1 MELKTNQLV
10 PFHSILKAVLN
21 NGTVQVVF
29 EKVDGSIRVL
39 NCTTNSAKII
49 SITGELDNSDEVYTA
64 KTTRKESTSVISVFE
79 VDEAKWKSFKLDKL
93 ISINSVKVE
102 EILKLIPKV

>member
-1 MELKTNQLV
+1 MELKTNQMV
-10 PFHSILKAVLN
+10 PLRSILKAILN

-39 NCTTNSAKII
+39 NCTTNSAKIT
-49 SITGELDNSDEVYTA
+49 SVTGEEDDADGA
-64 KTTRKESTSVISVFE
+64 KSTRKESTSVISVFE
-79 VDEAKWKSFKLDKL
+79 VDEEKWKSFKLDKL

>member
-1 MELKTNQLV
+1 MELKTNQMV
-10 PFHSILKAVLN
+10 PLRSILKAILN

-39 NCTTNSAKII
+39 NCTTNSAKIT
-49 SITGELDNSDEVYTA
+49 SVTGEEDDADGTKS
-64 KTTRKESTSVISVFE
+64 TRKESTSVISVFE
-79 VDEAKWKSFKLDKL
+79 VDEEKWKSFKLDKL